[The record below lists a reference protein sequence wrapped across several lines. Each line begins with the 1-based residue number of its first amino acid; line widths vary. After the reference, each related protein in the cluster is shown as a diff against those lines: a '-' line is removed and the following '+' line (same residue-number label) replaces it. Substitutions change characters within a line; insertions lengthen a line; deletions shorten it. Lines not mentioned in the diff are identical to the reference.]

1 MSEVPKQDDPHK
13 IEKMTGSKE
22 GGTDMPPNNEDGAGE
37 GGEDEG
43 GVVTEGNEEGVHE
56 DQKPAKN

>member
-1 MSEVPKQDDPHK
+1 MSDTPKHDDPHK
-13 IEKMTGSKE
+13 VEKMTGSKE
-22 GGTDMPPNNEDGAGE
+22 GGTDMAPSED

-43 GVVTEGNEEGVHE
+43 GVVTEGDEDGVHE